1 MSEKEVHVTSIE
13 ELKKVA
19 MGELVELPP
28 FAEGSEFIA
37 RLRKPS
43 MMALAKAGR
52 IPNSLLD
59 SANELFAGNKA
70 KTAKELSKP
79 DNLSKMY
86 DLCKIMAEASLM
98 EPTYKELQN
107 AGIELTDTQ
116 LLAIFTY
123 SQTGVKKLESFR
135 EGEGNSKPDRD
146 VEAVPEKTV

>member
-28 FAEGSEFIA
+28 FVEGSAFVA

-135 EGEGNSKPDRD
+135 EGEGNSKSDRD
-146 VEAVPEKTV
+146 VEAIPEKTI

>member
-19 MGELVELPP
+19 LGELVELPP
-28 FAEGSEFIA
+28 FVEGSTFVA

-135 EGEGNSKPDRD
+135 EGEGNSKSDRD
-146 VEAVPEKTV
+146 VEAVSEKTI